1 MANQLTLQQEDFCQ
15 HFATWGNGWKAYQ
28 HAYNVSEDTKQ
39 TTMYVNASKMLKMP
53 HIWARV
59 EELREEFRIATRV
72 TVESLAKEF
81 DEARE
86 HALRDPKGSA
96 AAVAASNAKAK
107 LLGFHVERH
116 EHSGPGGSPIRTEA
130 TLDVSGLS
138 DSVLEELLSKLG
150 QK

>member
-1 MANQLTLQQEDFCQ
+1 MPLTIKQEEFCQ
-15 HFATWGNGWKAYQ
+15 HFATWGNGAKAYE
-28 HAYNVSEDTKQ
+28 HAYDVKPETKRTSLYVQASELLRNPKI
-39 TTMYVNASKMLKMP
+39 SE
-53 HIWARV
+53 RV
-59 EELREEFRIATRV
+59 EQLRDEFRLATKV
-72 TVESLAKEF
+72 TVESLAAEF

-116 EHSGPGGSPIRTEA
+116 EHSGPGGSPICTEA
-130 TLDVSGLS
+130 TLDITGLS
-138 DSVLEELLSKLG
+138 DAVLEELLSKLG